1 MPITE
6 DFMIDMLN
14 ELQIRCT
21 ACGQTRLERGS
32 FNDHIIKS
40 CPISNVICS
49 STNIGCSWKESRDQ
63 LQQYLITFVLQPVR
77 SVVVPLIA
85 ENRQLKE
92 QVNQLKPQTDR
103 QQNEIRQ
110 FEYQI
115 KQQRVQIEKQ
125 QNERQQLKEQIMR
138 QETKKQVLPN
148 KAAGER

>member
-1 MPITE
+1 
-6 DFMIDMLN
+6 
-14 ELQIRCT
+14 
-21 ACGQTRLERGS
+21 
-32 FNDHIIKS
+32 
-40 CPISNVICS
+40 
-49 STNIGCSWKESRDQ
+49 
-63 LQQYLITFVLQPVR
+63 VR